1 MTMSKIIFVSI
12 WAILLYVHLVTG
24 SSCNWRVLHCD
35 QEQFVCNDE
44 ESILLDSKTPP
55 KQGHCLA
62 IKDTT
67 EGKFRNYAM
76 EVEMLS
82 LESKEGKN
90 SGYLGLVFNYLD
102 QKNYDFVYFE

>member
-1 MTMSKIIFVSI
+1 M
-12 WAILLYVHLVTG
+12 WATTLYPHLVTG
-24 SSCNWRVLHCD
+24 SSCNWRISHCD
-35 QEQFVCNDE
+35 QEQIVCNDE

-55 KQGHCLA
+55 KHEHCIA

-67 EGKFRNYAM
+67 EEKFWNYAM

-90 SGYLGLVFNYLD
+90 SGNLGLVFNYLD

>member
-1 MTMSKIIFVSI
+1 MLP
-12 WAILLYVHLVTG
+12 AILYVHLVAG
-24 SSCNWRVLHCD
+24 SSCRWRVLHCD
-35 QEQFVCNDE
+35 QEEFACNDE
-44 ESILLDSKTPP
+44 ESILLDSKSPP
-55 KQGHCLA
+55 KQEHCLA
-62 IKDTT
+62 IKDTK
-67 EGKFRNYAM
+67 EGKFWNYAM